1 MSYDTATYTDVDP
14 AAPGM
19 HFLRDPLDAETVGL
33 TVLEADAGWSGMEHD
48 HAEDD
53 HEEIYLLLEGAA
65 TVTIEGEAVSL
76 EPGDAVRIDPADTRS
91 IDVDADDSLLVLAG
105 AP

>member
-1 MSYDTATYTDVDP
+1 MSPTKVNYEDVEP

-19 HFLRDPLDAETVGL
+19 YFLRDELGTEQLGV
-33 TVLEADAGWSGMEHD
+33 TVLDCDPGWSGMEHD

-53 HEEIYLLLEGAA
+53 HEEVYLLLEGAA
-65 TVTIEGEAVSL
+65 TVTVDGEAIGLSD
-76 EPGDAVRIDPADTRS
+76 GDALHLPPEATRS
-91 IDVDADDSLLVLAG
+91 IEVHEESTFVLAG